1 MKARYLGPK
10 IGAMMLTPNKIYTIL
25 GVEEEMLR
33 VIDDDPNDPDGCLY
47 DPVEPGNLSGT
58 LTGRWEIVEDDDKGT
73 LAEAIKGS
81 IV

>member
-1 MKARYLGPK
+1 MKARYIGPI
-10 IGAMMLTPNKIYTIL
+10 IGVFTLTSNKIYTIL

-47 DPVEPGNLSGT
+47 DQVEPGNLSGT

-73 LAEAIKGS
+73 LAKAIKGS